1 MTLICAGFIPAAPLL
16 VPALAG
22 SDVGRDASLRDA
34 VRAVVAD
41 VVADV
46 VGSSQNGASALVVVG
61 PAPETSA
68 YVGTWDFSRLGL
80 RLRGAGPGTLPV
92 PLGIAAWF
100 LDDLGGDA
108 ARALPREY
116 VGVADRAPAAAC
128 ATLGRSLVEGR
139 DIALL
144 VVGDGSA
151 RRDEKA
157 PGYLDPRA
165 TDFDARAA
173 AALASG
179 DPEALLALKPEL
191 ARELLAAGRAP
202 WQVAAGAAREA
213 TPPGGWSAEVL
224 LEEAPYGV
232 GYIVARWRRP

>member
-1 MTLICAGFIPAAPLL
+1 MSLICAAFIPAAPLL

-22 SDVGRDASLRDA
+22 SDVGRDAGLRDA

-41 VVADV
+41 VA
-46 VGSSQNGASALVVVG
+46 GSVQHGASALVVIG

-68 YVGTWDFSRLGL
+68 YAGTWDFSRLGL
-80 RLRGAGPGTLPV
+80 QLRGAGPGTLPV

-100 LDDLGGDA
+100 LDEVGGDEA
-108 ARALPREY
+108 GALPREY
-116 VGVADRAPAAAC
+116 VGVSDRAPAAAC

-165 TDFDARAA
+165 ADFDARAA

-179 DPEALLALKPEL
+179 DPEALLSLEPEL
-191 ARELLAAGRAP
+191 AREILAAGRAP
-202 WQVAAGAAREA
+202 WQVAAGAARED

-232 GYIVARWRRP
+232 GYLVARWRRP